1 MLDRSEV
8 GIGAHSFKYQ
18 TLTGGQFESST
29 LTYQVE
35 VLVQHQ
41 VGVGDKHSFNQI
53 QTDNPKR
60 TYGDR
65 FIADFV
71 RGGHFFARVSITAHN
86 SSETSELK
94 QS

>member
-1 MLDRSEV
+1 
-8 GIGAHSFKYQ
+8 
-18 TLTGGQFESST
+18 
-29 LTYQVE
+29 LTYEVK

-41 VGVGDKHSFNQI
+41 VSVLDKHSFNKI
-53 QTDNPKR
+53 QTTTPHA

-65 FIADFV
+65 FIADFIK
-71 RGGHFFARVSITAHN
+71 GGHFYARVSITAKN